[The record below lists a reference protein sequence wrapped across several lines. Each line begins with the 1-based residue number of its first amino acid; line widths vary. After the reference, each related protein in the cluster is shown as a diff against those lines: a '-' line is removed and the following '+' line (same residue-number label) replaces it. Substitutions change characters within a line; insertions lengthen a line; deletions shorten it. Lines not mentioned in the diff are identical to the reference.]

1 MCFNTYACELGFIK
15 KKYSGPS
22 SLRKSGPGYALR
34 KRGREERGEGR
45 VIFRYLLRLHRRGA
59 SVPTEVSAPLDSFSP
74 SSCSRSAAGAG
85 SAAAPACH
93 TLTGWAGRPSMADA
107 EARFS
112 SLQVSD
118 NEEAK
123 YKRAAFKILR
133 EHIQVVNGEK

>member
-1 MCFNTYACELGFIK
+1 MKAVVYVLQHIRMRVGIYK
-15 KKYSGPS
+15 KKNTGPS

-59 SVPTEVSAPLDSFSP
+59 SVPTEVSAPLGSFSP

-85 SAAAPACH
+85 SAAACH

-107 EARFS
+107 EARFL

-133 EHIQVVNGEK
+133 